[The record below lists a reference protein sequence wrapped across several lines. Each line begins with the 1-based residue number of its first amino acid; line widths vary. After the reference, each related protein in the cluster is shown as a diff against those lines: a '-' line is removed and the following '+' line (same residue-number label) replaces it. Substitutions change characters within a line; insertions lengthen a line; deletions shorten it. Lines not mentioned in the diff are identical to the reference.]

1 MKKLVSIA
9 LMSLLSMSFTFAQE
23 SLKNE
28 VAESVKG
35 FISDSKSI
43 ISGITEGITEGRA
56 EGESTDRAIIIKDH
70 TSMVEHIAFSV
81 SKVKVLSGDRY
92 ELTLAF
98 KNSADRPVRLIELD
112 QDQNVLL
119 IDQEGFASHLASNM
133 FSSSRDDI
141 TIPAN
146 AGVRVQ
152 WIFDNVE
159 DKPKTLRFYH
169 HDYLLESLEK

>member
-1 MKKLVSIA
+1 MKKLVMFTLISCLSIG
-9 LMSLLSMSFTFAQE
+9 MGSAQE

-28 VAESVKG
+28 VADSVKG

-43 ISGITEGITEGRA
+43 ISGISEGIAEGRS
-56 EGESTDRAIIIKDH
+56 EGESTDKAIIVKDH
-70 TSMVEHIAFSV
+70 TTMVEHVAFSV
-81 SKVKVLSGDRY
+81 SKVKALSGDRY

-112 QDQNVLL
+112 KDQNVLL
-119 IDQEGFASHLASNM
+119 IDKEGFASHLASNM

-141 TIPAN
+141 TIPAS
-146 AGVRVQ
+146 AGVRIK

-159 DKPKTLRFYH
+159 DTPKTLRFYH